1 MFDVI
6 EVEMI
11 TYILGYLLNNNQ
23 LMFIAYF
30 WDARS
35 NTSHANVHA
44 LTHTELFTGQ
54 MFQI

>member
-6 EVEMI
+6 ELEMI

-35 NTSHANVHA
+35 NTPHANAH
-44 LTHTELFTGQ
+44 THTELFTGQ
-54 MFQI
+54 MFPS